1 MRISYRDI
9 TWFGLQPYI
18 TGNIYFWQH
27 AYRVVTLSDAYNGI
41 MVFLGTPFL
50 QLLQEFWYYTG
61 KPASKFNRDTVV
73 YFTISGIMGYL
84 MLSSAPQKTREE
96 TIMQLQPTVNDLLNQ
111 LVTFEPYN
119 KGLLW
124 TMALDLIP
132 SKGVA

>member
-1 MRISYRDI
+1 MA
-9 TWFGLQPYI
+9 FL
-18 TGNIYFWQH
+18 
-27 AYRVVTLSDAYNGI
+27 VTHFS
-41 MVFLGTPFL
+41 PFL
-50 QLLQEFWYYTG
+50 QDFWYYTG
-61 KPASKFNRDTVV
+61 KPAPKFNRDTVV

-111 LVTFEPYN
+111 FVTLEPYN
-119 KGLLW
+119 EGLLW